1 MNSVLSSQ
9 PCTGS
14 SAVEQMSAKG
24 MVMSSSLT
32 RSVGSPMGL
41 ATRYDTS
48 STQNSSF
55 QFVFDNLTVT
65 LGIFRGVCLQIR
77 LNLITLYIPFTF
89 LLLYLQN
96 QIHVFF
102 CSFPYY
108 LYLIHKRN
116 LFDRYL
122 WEMSLIWRR
131 SFLCFLMVASL
142 IKNLNWKWII
152 AENTRKV

>member
-1 MNSVLSSQ
+1 
-9 PCTGS
+9 
-14 SAVEQMSAKG
+14 

-77 LNLITLYIPFTF
+77 LNLITLYISFTATVSP
-89 LLLYLQN
+89 N
-96 QIHVFF
+96 QIHVFC

-152 AENTRKV
+152 AENTREV